1 MSMAEKQYAYA
12 VARIRSKELGLLTG
26 AFIEQLL
33 AAKDESECLR
43 LLAEKGWSTG
53 PSSQEGRE
61 GAEGGAEDVLAAERE
76 KTWALMRELVEDM
89 GVFQVLLYETDYH
102 NLKAA
107 VKASVMGAKPD
118 KLMLEGGSAPPAEIR
133 KAVSEQKWE
142 ELPEGMREPAKRAFS
157 ALLHTRDGQLC
168 DVILDK
174 AALIAIGE
182 AAARAESG
190 LLREYGEEKVAA
202 ADIRIAARCAKT
214 RKPLEFIR
222 EALAPC
228 SSLDWENLAA
238 SAARGEG
245 ELLAYLSST
254 SWAGA
259 AEALSKSF
267 SAFEKWCDD
276 RLMEKIRPQK
286 YNPFTVSPLAAYVLA
301 RENEIRMVRMI
312 LSGKRNSLPEDSIR
326 ERVREMYV

>member
-12 VARIRSKELGLLTG
+12 VARIRSRELELLTG

-33 AAKDESECLR
+33 AAKNEEECLR
-43 LLAEKGWSTG
+43 LLAEKGW
-53 PSSQEGRE
+53 
-61 GAEGGAEDVLAAERE
+61 AGGTSEVHGDPEEFLTAERE
-76 KTWALMRELVEDM
+76 KIWALMRELVGDM
-89 GVFQVLLYETDYH
+89 SVFDVFLYETDYH

-107 VKASVMGAKPD
+107 VKASVTGIEAGR
-118 KLMLEGGSAPPAEIR
+118 LMLEGGSVLPAEIWR
-133 KAVSEQKWE
+133 AVSEQKWG
-142 ELPEGMREPAKRAFS
+142 ELPEEMQEPAEKAFS
-157 ALLHTRDGQLC
+157 ALLHTGDGQLC
-168 DVILDK
+168 DMIVDK
-174 AALIAIGE
+174 AALLAIGK
-182 AAARAESG
+182 AAGKSGSQVIRA
-190 LLREYGEEKVAA
+190 YGEEKVAA

-254 SWAGA
+254 SWTGA
-259 AEALSKSF
+259 AEALSQSF

-276 RLMEKIRPQK
+276 RLMELIRPQK